1 MLMED
6 IKRII
11 ANNITELRVE
21 AGMKQADLAE
31 KIHYSDKSVS
41 KWERAE
47 AAPDAAVLRNIAEVF
62 GVTVDRL
69 VYSKEEWKEKE
80 DAKKSSII
88 KLVTS
93 DRYSHKM
100 ITSVAIMGI
109 WTLALLL
116 FIIFW
121 LCGIILW
128 QIFPCVVPVS
138 LITQLVLHSVWG
150 KGKYNFF
157 IVSALVL
164 SLIAMVYLLFLSHNW
179 WQIFLLAVP
188 VEILVI
194 LGFRIKKKP
203 EKKKEAEPQVTEE
216 NK

>member
-1 MLMED
+1 MED

-11 ANNITELRVE
+11 ANNIIELRSE

-47 AAPDAAVLRNIAEVF
+47 AAPDAAVLRNIADVF

-69 VYSKEEWKEKE
+69 VYSGEERKKRE
-80 DAKKSSII
+80 DENRSGII
-88 KLVTS
+88 KLVKS

-100 ITSVAIMGI
+100 ITSVAITGI

-116 FIIFW
+116 FVILW
-121 LCGIILW
+121 LCGVVLW
-128 QIFPCVVPVS
+128 QIFPCAVPVS

-150 KGKYNFF
+150 RGKRNFF
-157 IVSALVL
+157 IVSALAL

-188 VEILVI
+188 VEALVI
-194 LGFRIKKKP
+194 FGFRIKKKP
-203 EKKKEAEPQVTEE
+203 PKQKPGDETTQANDKTE
-216 NK
+216 

>member
-11 ANNITELRVE
+11 ANNIIELRVE

-88 KLVTS
+88 KLVTAT
-93 DRYSHKM
+93 DTATK
-100 ITSVAIMGI
+100 
-109 WTLALLL
+109 
-116 FIIFW
+116 
-121 LCGIILW
+121 
-128 QIFPCVVPVS
+128 
-138 LITQLVLHSVWG
+138 
-150 KGKYNFF
+150 
-157 IVSALVL
+157 
-164 SLIAMVYLLFLSHNW
+164 
-179 WQIFLLAVP
+179 
-188 VEILVI
+188 
-194 LGFRIKKKP
+194 
-203 EKKKEAEPQVTEE
+203 
-216 NK
+216 

>member
-1 MLMED
+1 MED

-11 ANNITELRVE
+11 ANNIIELRVE

-128 QIFPCVVPVS
+128 QIFP
-138 LITQLVLHSVWG
+138 
-150 KGKYNFF
+150 
-157 IVSALVL
+157 
-164 SLIAMVYLLFLSHNW
+164 
-179 WQIFLLAVP
+179 
-188 VEILVI
+188 
-194 LGFRIKKKP
+194 
-203 EKKKEAEPQVTEE
+203 
-216 NK
+216 

>member
-1 MLMED
+1 MED

-11 ANNITELRVE
+11 ANNIIELRVE

-69 VYSKEEWKEKE
+69 VYSKEEWQEKE

-109 WTLALLL
+109 
-116 FIIFW
+116 
-121 LCGIILW
+121 
-128 QIFPCVVPVS
+128 
-138 LITQLVLHSVWG
+138 
-150 KGKYNFF
+150 
-157 IVSALVL
+157 
-164 SLIAMVYLLFLSHNW
+164 
-179 WQIFLLAVP
+179 
-188 VEILVI
+188 
-194 LGFRIKKKP
+194 
-203 EKKKEAEPQVTEE
+203 
-216 NK
+216 

>member
-1 MLMED
+1 M
-6 IKRII
+6 
-11 ANNITELRVE
+11 
-21 AGMKQADLAE
+21 
-31 KIHYSDKSVS
+31 
-41 KWERAE
+41 
-47 AAPDAAVLRNIAEVF
+47 F

-80 DAKKSSII
+80 DATKSSII

-128 QIFPCVVPVS
+128 QIFPCAVPVS
-138 LITQLVLHSVWG
+138 LITQLVLHSIWG